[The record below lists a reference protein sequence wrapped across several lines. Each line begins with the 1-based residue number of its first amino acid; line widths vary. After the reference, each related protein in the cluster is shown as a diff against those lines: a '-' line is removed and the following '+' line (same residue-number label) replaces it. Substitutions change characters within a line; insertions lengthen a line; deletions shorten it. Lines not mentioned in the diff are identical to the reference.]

1 MTFQA
6 ADYTKND
13 RHNEKAL
20 ALDTSAV
27 LLETASGGDS
37 HTAPLESSITTVGS
51 VGAAVVPGQ
60 ERSNPVLPTADDS
73 AISVAEPIFAGQQP
87 QMKAPHISTLYKKKD
102 VMAKHF
108 GVTQKQALRTQAL
121 LRLGVT
127 DEDVRIAERLMGP
140 RSAGDNTQSKA
151 EWLLGYT
158 HAQMSYHKALEV
170 LGVSEAVVEE
180 ERARRLG
187 ELGLASWGGTSLSS
201 EACAGQEGDD
211 MCGGFFAKRRRSAS
225 QDATP
230 LGTTL
235 PGEVAFAPAHSRVL
249 QLEEV
254 CHSQLNRIQQLE
266 NQLAA
271 LSADSPSDQ

>member
-140 RSAGDNTQSKA
+140 RSAGDNVSA
-151 EWLLGYT
+151 VAVCLRLALLDDTYRCF
-158 HAQMSYHKALEV
+158 
-170 LGVSEAVVEE
+170 LG
-180 ERARRLG
+180 G
-187 ELGLASWGGTSLSS
+187 GL
-201 EACAGQEGDD
+201 
-211 MCGGFFAKRRRSAS
+211 MCFGNV
-225 QDATP
+225 P
-230 LGTTL
+230 
-235 PGEVAFAPAHSRVL
+235 
-249 QLEEV
+249 
-254 CHSQLNRIQQLE
+254 
-266 NQLAA
+266 
-271 LSADSPSDQ
+271 